1 MIEDRHKRNKNMDKV
16 MVKKKK
22 ISKKLDK
29 YFQNKKKLTI
39 TLTTAVVV
47 TVLLI
52 GTSFIYYSVT
62 STSSK
67 NQTIAESDKPAAD
80 HLKEMAA
87 QAVTDQKYTQAKA
100 LYETAMKQYQYI
112 VDNTTDTAIH
122 DTAKNAVIDCSAQIW
137 LIEHTLTQQ

>member
-1 MIEDRHKRNKNMDKV
+1 MA
-16 MVKKKK
+16 KKKM

-29 YFQNKKKLTI
+29 HFQNKKKLTI
-39 TLTTAVVV
+39 TIAAAILV
-47 TVLLI
+47 TVILI
-52 GTSFIYYSVT
+52 GSGYLYNEINTT
-62 STSSK
+62 NTK

-112 VDNTTDTAIH
+112 VDNTTDTATH
-122 DTAKNAVIDCSAQIW
+122 DSAQNNVVDCSGQIW
-137 LIEHTLTQQ
+137 LIEHTLTQ